1 MSFPLTTTRSRKL
14 SDKVAKGIKNP
25 GLAASH
31 LYRRSKEA
39 IVRSRLELYRRRRD
53 IQRQKHL
60 IEEFV
65 SQDEFIL
72 VILDACR
79 YDVFEEICCNY
90 VDGELSK
97 VWSSGRWTAD
107 YVRRTWDDSYDLTY
121 LSSIP
126 VVSDF
131 YFEIRGDE
139 FRPSN
144 YFDEVIPLWDSE
156 WDPELGTVPADE
168 VTDTALAYSTQ
179 PDQTRLVA
187 HYPQPHVPYV
197 GDTMILPWDSKE
209 VEYDLQELLEKDI
222 DRPTQRIYDQIK
234 SGELPESE
242 LWKAYRDNLRYVL
255 DEVVRLIRRVD
266 CPVVVTAD
274 HGEHLGESGKYL
286 HEKESCL
293 IRQVPWFVLSSS
305 ETGTVPVEEEYQGVE
320 LAKGSQIQ
328 SSDEV
333 KERLADLGYVDGGT

>member
-1 MSFPLTTTRSRKL
+1 L
-14 SDKVAKGIKNP
+14 SDKVVRGVKNP
-25 GLAASH
+25 GLAASY

-39 IVRSRLELYRRRRD
+39 VVQFRLELYRRWRD
-53 IQRQKHL
+53 IQRQKYL
-60 IEEFV
+60 IEGFA

-79 YDVFEEICCNY
+79 YDVFEEVYCDY
-90 VDGELSK
+90 LDGELSR

-131 YFEIRGDE
+131 YFELRGNE

-144 YFDEVIPLWDSE
+144 YFDEVVPLWDSK

-168 VTDTALAYSTQ
+168 VTDTALAYSAQ
-179 PDQTRLVA
+179 SDRTRLVA
-187 HYPQPHVPYV
+187 HYAQPHVPYV
-197 GDTMILPWDSKE
+197 GDTMILPWDSEE
-209 VEYDLQELLEKDI
+209 VDHDPQELLEKGI
-222 DRPTQRIYDQIK
+222 DRPTQRIYRQIK

-242 LWKAYRDNLRYVL
+242 LWQAYRDNLKHVL
-255 DEVVRLIRRVD
+255 DEVIRLVRRAD

-274 HGEHLGESGKYL
+274 HGEHLGEDGKYL
-286 HEKESCL
+286 HEEESCL
-293 IRQVPWFVLSSS
+293 IRQVPWFVVSDS
-305 ETGTVPVEEEYQGVE
+305 EIGTVPVEEEYQSVE
-320 LAKGSQIQ
+320 LANDSQTQ
-328 SSDEV
+328 SSNEV
-333 KERLADLGYVDGGT
+333 KERLADLGYVDRGI

>member
-1 MSFPLTTTRSRKL
+1 MSYKL
-14 SDKVAKGIKNP
+14 AKGIKNP

-39 IVRSRLELYRRRRD
+39 VVRSKLELYRRRQD

-60 IEEFV
+60 IEEFA
-65 SQDEFIL
+65 SQNEFIL

-79 YDVFEEICCNY
+79 YDVFEEVYCDYLN
-90 VDGELSK
+90 GELSR

-107 YVRRTWDDSYDLTY
+107 YVRRTWDNSYDLTY

-131 YFEIRGDE
+131 YFELQGNE

-144 YFDEVIPLWDSE
+144 YFDEVVPLWDSK

-168 VTDTALAYSTQ
+168 VTNTALAYSAQ
-179 PDQTRLVA
+179 SDRTRLVA
-187 HYPQPHVPYV
+187 HYAQPHVPYV
-197 GDTMILPWDSKE
+197 GDTMILPWDPEE
-209 VEYDLQELLEKDI
+209 VDHDPQELLEKGI
-222 DRPTQRIYDQIK
+222 DRPTQRIYRQIK

-242 LWKAYRDNLRYVL
+242 LWQAYRDNLKYVL
-255 DEVVRLIRRVD
+255 DEVIRLVRRAD
-266 CPVVVTAD
+266 CPIIVTAD
-274 HGEHLGESGKYL
+274 HGEHLGEDGKYL
-286 HEKESCL
+286 HEEESCL
-293 IRQVPWFVLSSS
+293 IRQVPWFVVSDS
-305 ETGTVPVEEEYQGVE
+305 EIGTVPIEEEHQSVE
-320 LAKGSQIQ
+320 LANDSQTQ

-333 KERLADLGYVDGGT
+333 KEILADLGYVDGEI

>member
-1 MSFPLTTTRSRKL
+1 L

-39 IVRSRLELYRRRRD
+39 VVRSKLELYRRRRD

-60 IEEFV
+60 IKEFA

-79 YDVFEEICCNY
+79 YDVFEEVYCDYLN
-90 VDGELSK
+90 GELSR
-97 VWSSGRWTAD
+97 VWSSGHWTAD
-107 YVRRTWDDSYDLTY
+107 YVKRTWDDSYDLKY

-131 YFEIRGDE
+131 YFELRGNE

-144 YFDEVIPLWDSE
+144 YFDEIVPLWDSK

-168 VTDTALAYSTQ
+168 VTDAALAYSAQ
-179 PDQTRLVA
+179 PDRTRLVT
-187 HYPQPHVPYV
+187 HYAQPHVPYV
-197 GDTMILPWDSKE
+197 GNTKILPWDSE
-209 VEYDLQELLEKDI
+209 QIEYDLQELLEKDI
-222 DRPTQRIYDQIK
+222 DRPTQRIYDRIK

-242 LWKAYRDNLRYVL
+242 LRQAYRDNLRYVL
-255 DEVVRLIRRVD
+255 AEVIRLVRRSD
-266 CPVVVTAD
+266 CSVVVTAD
-274 HGEHLGESGKYL
+274 HGEHLGEDGMYL
-286 HEKESCL
+286 HEEESYL
-293 IRQVPWFVLSSS
+293 IRQVPWFVVS
-305 ETGTVPVEEEYQGVE
+305 ESEIGTVSVEEEYQSVE
-320 LAKGSQIQ
+320 LLDDSQAQ
-328 SSDEV
+328 YSDEV
-333 KERLADLGYVDGGT
+333 KERLADLGYVDAEV

>member
-1 MSFPLTTTRSRKL
+1 MN
-14 SDKVAKGIKNP
+14 DKVARGIKNP

-39 IVRSRLELYRRRRD
+39 VVRSKLELYRRRRN

-60 IEEFV
+60 IEEFA

-79 YDVFEEICCNY
+79 YDVFEEIYCDYLN
-90 VDGELSK
+90 GELSR

-131 YFEIRGDE
+131 YFELRGNE

-144 YFDEVIPLWDSE
+144 YFNEVVPLWDSK

-168 VTDTALAYSTQ
+168 VTDTALAYSAQ
-179 PDQTRLVA
+179 PDRTRLIA
-187 HYPQPHVPYV
+187 HYAQPHVPYV
-197 GDTMILPWDSKE
+197 GDTMILPWDPEE
-209 VEYDLQELLEKDI
+209 VNHDPQELLEKGI
-222 DRPTQRIYDQIK
+222 DRPTQRIYRQIK

-242 LWKAYRDNLRYVL
+242 LRQAYRDNLKYVL
-255 DEVVRLIRRVD
+255 DEVVRLVRRAD
-266 CPVVVTAD
+266 CPVIVTAD
-274 HGEHLGESGKYL
+274 HGEHLGKDGKYL
-286 HEKESCL
+286 HEEESCL
-293 IRQVPWFVLSSS
+293 IRQVPWFVVSDS
-305 ETGTVPVEEEYQGVE
+305 EIGTVPVEEEYQSVE
-320 LAKGSQIQ
+320 LANDSQTQ

-333 KERLADLGYVDGGT
+333 KERLADLGYVNGEI